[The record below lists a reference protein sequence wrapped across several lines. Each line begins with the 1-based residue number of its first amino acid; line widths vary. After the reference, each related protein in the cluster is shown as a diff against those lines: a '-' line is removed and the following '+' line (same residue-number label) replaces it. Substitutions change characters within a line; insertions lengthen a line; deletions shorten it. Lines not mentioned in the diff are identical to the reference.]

1 MHYGAKLE
9 DGRAVTLELCE
20 RYIAAELERA
30 MGTVDSN
37 RYRANEQAATLM
49 RKLIREQRFCEFL
62 TLPAHRRMI
71 SAESTAT

>member
-1 MHYGAKLE
+1 
-9 DGRAVTLELCE
+9 
-20 RYIAAELERA
+20 
-30 MGTVDSN
+30 
-37 RYRANEQAATLM
+37 M